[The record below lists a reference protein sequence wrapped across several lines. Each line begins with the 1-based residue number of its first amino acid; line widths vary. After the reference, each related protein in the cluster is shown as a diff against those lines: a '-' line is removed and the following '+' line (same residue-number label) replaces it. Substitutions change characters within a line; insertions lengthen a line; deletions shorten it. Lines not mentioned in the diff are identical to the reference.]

1 MLQKWLGYHS
11 RRGFPRVGDDTR
23 PQAVAHHRRDGRTTI
38 GRFDVRHLLSCSLV
52 LALFSLGCA
61 APEPGD
67 TAGAAS
73 GTPEAEDGD
82 VLWATELAAHRAEIH
97 DKFLSYGPSPIAG
110 TQRLS
115 AESPTGPVYLT
126 REDRTFAFADAPGPA
141 AAMSLA
147 KEGSGW
153 TWEKRGDDVSCTAGE
168 EPAESGS
175 TVSGDVS
182 FDVSGIH
189 LGCYLGADW
198 IACIVYDPERPEKK
212 AFEHL
217 VYYPPDRSYA
227 VPARLVRIAEPDEI
241 EMLTSLGRKSTF
253 LRYARIHFELEG
265 QEQALTAYKSTYAG
279 EWSDSLFVPFRDTT
293 SGQVTYGAGRY
304 LDLPEPEGETLTL
317 DFNRAYNPLCNYS
330 PAFNCPIPPRENRLR
345 VAIRAGEK
353 TYPH

>member
-1 MLQKWLGYHS
+1 M
-11 RRGFPRVGDDTR
+11 
-23 PQAVAHHRRDGRTTI
+23 
-38 GRFDVRHLLSCSLV
+38 RHLLSSS
-52 LALFSLGCA
+52 LALALLSLGCA
-61 APEPGD
+61 APESGD
-67 TAGAAS
+67 AAGAGP

-82 VLWATELAAHRAEIH
+82 GEWAAELAAHREEIH
-97 DKFLSYGPSPIAG
+97 GKFVSYGPSPIAG

-115 AESPTGPVYLT
+115 AEPPASRPAYLT

-141 AAMSLA
+141 AALSLA

-189 LGCYLGADW
+189 LGCHLGADE
-198 IACIVYDPERPEKK
+198 ITCIVYDPERPEKK

-227 VPARLVRIAEPDEI
+227 VPARLVRIAEPDEV

-253 LRYARIHFELEG
+253 VRYARIHFQLEG
-265 QEQALTAYKSTYAG
+265 QEQTLTAYKSTYAG

-293 SGQVTYGAGRY
+293 SGQETYGAGRY
-304 LDLPEPEGETLTL
+304 IDLVEPEGEALIL

-330 PAFNCPIPPRENRLR
+330 PAFNCPIPPRENRLA